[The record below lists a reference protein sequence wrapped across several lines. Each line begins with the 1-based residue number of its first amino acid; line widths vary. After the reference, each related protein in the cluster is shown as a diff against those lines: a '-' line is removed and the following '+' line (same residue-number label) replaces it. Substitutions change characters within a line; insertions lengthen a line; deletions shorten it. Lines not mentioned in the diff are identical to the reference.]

1 MATPEQVS
9 AFIKE
14 LSGPA
19 QDSMAITSVPASFVV
34 AEGALESTWGLSRL
48 VQDAKNIFGVKA
60 DASWHGPVFTM
71 RTRECIQ
78 GVWVI
83 QEARWRKYDT
93 WLACLE
99 DHAAFFHQNER
110 YHNCFQHKDGPGF
123 AEAVAAAGYATDPDY
138 AEKIIDIIHAH
149 YLLTLDMDQTKPT
162 VTAPEPAKVI
172 PFIPTA
178 EAHPIPPKVTPD
190 DLVPLT
196 PVPTPAVP
204 VTPAN
209 TKGFWN
215 WVKRFF

>member
-19 QDSMAITSVPASFVV
+19 QDSMKMTSVPASFVV
-34 AEGALESTWGLSRL
+34 AEGALESNWGLSGL

-60 DASWHGPVFTM
+60 DASWSGPVFTM

-78 GVWVI
+78 GVWVV

-93 WLACLE
+93 WLQCLE

-138 AEKIIDIIHAH
+138 AEKITDIIHAH
-149 YLLTLDMDQTKPT
+149 YLLTLDMDQTKPA
-162 VTAPEPAKVI
+162 VTAPPPPLIKVATPMQPTII
-172 PFIPTA
+172 PFVPTA
-178 EAHPIPPKVTPD
+178 DTHPIPPVPATP
-190 DLVPLT
+190 P
-196 PVPTPAVP
+196 VP
-204 VTPAN
+204 VTAKN
-209 TKGFWN
+209 TSGFWN